1 MMNSIRASIRW
12 MFMTGLT
19 IAAACLAPD
28 NAPLESKISTD
39 PSSSEL
45 TSTYNWW
52 NANWTWCS
60 NGCGFCPTGG
70 ACSDDPNSPIQ
81 CNCTGHC
88 DPQGSCSYVFDWGT
102 GGPATG
108 KWMDTDLSVAEWTP
122 IEVPHDSKLI
132 ARGVYAW
139 GYMPTFV
146 DQITNKTF
154 QFLHLHPTD
163 QYGRDAKYA
172 WAIGTIY
179 PGGTVV
185 GLSGGNSCDTG
196 KGSLCSP
203 QGIQYSSGSHLC
215 VETPNG
221 TYFRDAFPSSTAV
234 FSGPVCSASDNQCG
248 PNSYETACTGGACAG
263 QGCCCPSARGAMS
276 GGFFYCC
283 SAGYHYGPLPS
294 GGAGCVADQPGCSA
308 NDSQCGSYGAACTG
322 GSCTNRGCCCPSA
335 RQCGSG
341 SFPYCCN
348 AGSHCALLANGSLGC
363 IGDVGGIGGGCV
375 PNCSGRNCGPDP
387 NACATSCGTCA
398 SGWTCSSSGTC
409 LPPSPTCPTGGY
421 WYGAGQ
427 YCYFQPGMA
436 NTVASHLYSCSGP
449 GAVAADWGNCGEG
462 CHGMP
467 PYYSDVCYSAY
478 CPTGGYWYG
487 AGLYCGRF
495 GGMSNANPNIV
506 YYCGSPGAKASVNQV
521 CGGACVIAPPGYNDH
536 C

>member
-1 MMNSIRASIRW
+1 MMRAGIQR
-12 MFMTGLT
+12 MLIIGLT
-19 IAAACLAPD
+19 IAVGCAAP
-28 NAPLESKISTD
+28 NEAPLETRKVTD
-39 PSSSEL
+39 PAVPEL
-45 TSTYNWW
+45 TSNYAWW
-52 NANWTWCS
+52 NAAWTWCS
-60 NGCGFCPTGG
+60 NGCGFCPANGR
-70 ACSDDPNSPIQ
+70 CSDTDSSIP

-88 DPQGSCSYVFDWGT
+88 DPQGSCTYIFDWGT

-108 KWMDTDLSVAEWTP
+108 KWWDTDLSVAEWTP
-122 IEVPHDSKLI
+122 VEVPHDSKLI

-163 QYGRDAKYA
+163 QNGHDAKYA

-196 KGSLCSP
+196 NGSLCNP
-203 QGIQYSSGSHLC
+203 PRTQYSSGSHLC

-263 QGCCCPSARGAMS
+263 QGCCCPAARGAMS
-276 GGFFYCC
+276 GSFFYCC
-283 SAGYHYGPLPS
+283 SAGNHYGPLPG

-308 NDSQCGSYGAACTG
+308 NDSQCSSSNAYGTACSG
-322 GSCTNRGCCCPSA
+322 GACSSQGCCCPSA
-335 RQCGSG
+335 RTCMSG
-341 SFPYCCN
+341 SFLYCCN
-348 AGSHCALLANGSLGC
+348 AGTHCGSLPGGGQGC
-363 IGDVGGIGGGCV
+363 LGDVGGIGAGCS

-387 NACATSCGTCA
+387 NDCATSCGACA

-409 LPPSPTCPTGGY
+409 TPPSPTCPTGGY

-436 NTVASHLYSCSGP
+436 NTVASHLYSCSAP
-449 GAVAADWGNCGEG
+449 GSAAADLGNCGEG

-467 PYYSDVCYSAY
+467 PGYNDLCYSAY
-478 CPTGGYWYG
+478 CPTGGWWYG
-487 AGLYCGRF
+487 AGLYCGRA
-495 GGMSNANPNIV
+495 GGMSNANPDIV
-506 YYCGSPGAKASVNQV
+506 YYCGGPGAKASINRV
-521 CGGACVIAPPGYNDH
+521 CGGACVVAPPGYNDH